1 MTAAMPQPDETT
13 ASPAPL
19 TADTAAPKRTKPEV
33 SPSPPTPRPVKR
45 ALAATAAKAVDPQV
59 KAIRDSVRAQGAMNT
74 AAQAKTPR
82 RMTEQFRRREYDPA
96 GRETAS

>member
-1 MTAAMPQPDETT
+1 MSNPDQNT

-19 TADTAAPKRTKPEV
+19 PAEAPAPKRTKPEV
-33 SPSPPTPRPVKR
+33 SPSPPTPKPVKR
-45 ALAATAAKAVDPQV
+45 ALAATATKAVDPQV
-59 KAIRDSVRAQGAMNT
+59 QAIREAVRAQGDMNT
-74 AAQAKTPR
+74 AAQAKPPR

>member
-1 MTAAMPQPDETT
+1 MTKPEDIT

-19 TADTAAPKRTKPEV
+19 PAEASAPKRTKPEV

-59 KAIRDSVRAQGAMNT
+59 QAIRESVRAQGEMNT